1 MELVIAI
8 LLSLE
13 SLIGTFFI
21 CALIYLILQRLEDKE
36 NETFEDRDF

>member
-1 MELVIAI
+1 MEFIITI

-13 SLIGTFFI
+13 SLIGTFFM
-21 CALIYLILQRLEDKE
+21 CALVYLILKRIEDKE

>member
-1 MELVIAI
+1 MEFIIAI

-21 CALIYLILQRLEDKE
+21 CALVYLILKRIEDKE